1 MSLPFII
8 LSTVVFIT
16 FVTSS
21 AAHLNTSFNCKRP
34 SLLMKPIMIV
44 TKHDWHWLD
53 NMNVPG
59 CWMQTA
65 FTPTTPT
72 SDRTRDKA
80 TSLLWDTDNTG
91 MTRSRVPQEVRCV
104 SELSPAHV
112 TFMQGRE
119 IVTPIQ
125 ADNDTEPSW
134 SSATHLPAWRPRASS
149 SSRGRCCCGGRS
161 CRRGRSPAAPPR
173 AAASG
178 TPGSG
183 SFRWLWRPWV
193 VFEIVTDLSSF

>member
-1 MSLPFII
+1 MSHCQIYYEQVVSRYVYLKVSRLIWYSKTTDCLKMSLPFII

-21 AAHLNTSFNCKRP
+21 AAHLNVSFNCKRP

-112 TFMQGRE
+112 TCYIHAGTRDCN
-119 IVTPIQ
+119 
-125 ADNDTEPSW
+125 ADTGW
-134 SSATHLPAWRPRASS
+134 YGA
-149 SSRGRCCCGGRS
+149 
-161 CRRGRSPAAPPR
+161 
-173 AAASG
+173 
-178 TPGSG
+178 
-183 SFRWLWRPWV
+183 
-193 VFEIVTDLSSF
+193 

>member
-1 MSLPFII
+1 
-8 LSTVVFIT
+8 
-16 FVTSS
+16 
-21 AAHLNTSFNCKRP
+21 
-34 SLLMKPIMIV
+34 MIV

-65 FTPTTPT
+65 FTPTPT

-183 SFRWLWRPWV
+183 SFRWQWRPWI